1 MSAIN
6 SLFICGSLSSFGI
19 ARTSSR
25 RCESLALARKSIKPW
40 NYRDFGPKAQHGA
53 QRSTDYFV
61 GAGVVAGAAGAV
73 ALVLDF
79 FFFLLDFDFLVVDDL
94 VASADFAGAPA
105 AGAAAGVAGVAA
117 IGAAGW
123 AGAAGAGACA

>member
-25 RCESLALARKSIKPW
+25 RRESLALARKSIKPW
-40 NYRDFGPKAQHGA
+40 NDRDFGPKAQHDA
-53 QRSTDYFV
+53 RRSTDYFV
-61 GAGVVAGAAGAV
+61 GAGVIAGAAGAV

-79 FFFLLDFDFLVVDDL
+79 FFFLLGFDFLVAVG
-94 VASADFAGAPA
+94 VVVSADFAGAVA
-105 AGAAAGVAGVAA
+105 VGAAAGVAGVAA

-123 AGAAGAGACA
+123 VGAAGAGACA